1 MDFTEYTRLHITPFS
16 STLLTTIIPASVLPN
31 ARNISYHEI
40 QTLPEKAYG
49 FVELPIIDAEKLRKK
64 LNGTILK
71 GTRVRIEKAREEKK
85 TVVESELAPLKRERK
100 PKRQR
105 DELPGVDIGERQVK
119 RGWTTPAKD
128 VRKDQIAVK
137 SKYTP
142 GPECLFKTNL
152 PPNIA
157 SQVKTAKVKPEKR
170 KRKPGKEVVVHEFAK
185 TTKYATF
192 LRGSV
197 GSNNTKTVAEFVEGK
212 GWIDE
217 EGNIVEEA
225 QITKSRKPEPVL
237 VKEERS
243 ASEGEN
249 LKRAEATDQ
258 MDVGSDADKES
269 SSDSDSADE
278 REEQALSTGMEL
290 PQQEG
295 TESSSVSSSSDEED
309 AGPALANP
317 VEQSETVSAG
327 DSSDDSSDEE
337 LDRKSA
343 SSPTPCATKKV
354 ALDSSSSR
362 GESSDEELAVG
373 KQCSKEEDSS
383 SSVSS
388 AEDSDSDS
396 SSSSEADSEIEEPHS
411 AITIKSPVS
420 TVPALSIKIPDSLT
434 STPIVSS
441 VHPLEALYRCS
452 KPNAANQLKAT
463 DSSFS
468 FFGADD
474 DDDDTIAEPRHQAPS
489 TPFTQKDYE
498 YRGVRSAAPTPDTAH
513 PNRKFV
519 WPTEDDQ
526 DEKDEALASS
536 PIRKGEA
543 KGKGKERPT
552 EPESDFQKWFYE
564 NRGDVRRAWTSRR
577 KSAAKEKRHQEN
589 RKRDRR
595 AI

>member
-1 MDFTEYTRLHITPFS
+1 MDVSEYIRLHITPFN
-16 STLLTTIIPASVLPN
+16 STLLTTIIPASVLSN

-49 FVELPIIDAEKLRKK
+49 FVELPIMDAEKLKKK

-71 GTRVRIEKAREEKK
+71 GTKVRIERAREEKK
-85 TVVESELAPLKRERK
+85 TVIESELVPPKRERK
-100 PKRQR
+100 QKRKR
-105 DELPGVDIGERQVK
+105 DELPGVDIGERRVK
-119 RGWTTPAKD
+119 RGWTSPAKD

-137 SKYTP
+137 SKYTT

-152 PPNIA
+152 PPNVA
-157 SQVKTAKVKPEKR
+157 SQVNTAKVKPEKR

-185 TTKYATF
+185 TKKYATF
-192 LRGSV
+192 LRGSA
-197 GSNNTKTVAEFVEGK
+197 GSNKTKIVAEFVEGK

-217 EGNIVEEA
+217 ESNIVEEA
-225 QITKSRKPEPVL
+225 HVKKPRQTEPAL
-237 VKEERS
+237 VKEERI
-243 ASEGEN
+243 ASEEEN
-249 LKRAEATDQ
+249 LERAEPADQ
-258 MDVGSDADKES
+258 MDVDSDADKES

-278 REEQALSTGMEL
+278 PDAQGHSTGIEL

-295 TESSSVSSSSDEED
+295 TEISSVSSSSDEED
-309 AGPALANP
+309 AGPALAKP
-317 VEQSETVSAG
+317 VEQSETVSTG
-327 DSSDDSSDEE
+327 DSSDDSSGEE

-343 SSPTPCATKKV
+343 SRPTPCATKV
-354 ALDSSSSR
+354 ASDSSSSS
-362 GESSDEELAVG
+362 GESSDEEPAVG
-373 KQCSKEEDSS
+373 KQVSKEESYS

-388 AEDSDSDS
+388 KEDSDSDS
-396 SSSSEADSEIEEPHS
+396 SSSSEADSEVEEPHS
-411 AITIKSPVS
+411 AITIKSPIS
-420 TVPALSIKIPDSLT
+420 TIPALSIKIPDSLT

-441 VHPLEALYRCS
+441 VHPLEALY
-452 KPNAANQLKAT
+452 KYNATNQLRAT
-463 DSSFS
+463 NPSFS
-468 FFGADD
+468 FFGAD
-474 DDDDTIAEPRHQAPS
+474 DDDDTIAEPRHQVPS

-519 WPTEDDQ
+519 WPTENDQ
-526 DEKDEALASS
+526 DERDEALAGS

-543 KGKGKERPT
+543 KGKGKEIPT

-577 KSAAKEKRHQEN
+577 KSAAKEKRQQEN